1 MVAENFLNI
10 VLDFI
15 FLVVLAFVTAVVVA
29 GLRKCK

>member
-10 VLDFI
+10 VLDFA
-15 FLVVLAFVTAVVVA
+15 FLVVLAFVTAVIIT